1 MGFFEFGIILSVDL
15 GMKTLSI
22 AIRNKSLAQE
32 AVNCW
37 LRYTLSQPI
46 SIDLPILLFF
56 VAQYF
61 GITRI
66 SAFLTRG
73 KEVLSSAARFL
84 NEGLPDNSLPIL
96 EGA

>member
-1 MGFFEFGIILSVDL
+1 MRTLGITIQ
-15 GMKTLSI
+15 
-22 AIRNKSLAQE
+22 NKSLAQE

-61 GITRI
+61 GVSQI
-66 SAFLTRG
+66 AALLEKG
-73 KEVLSSAARFL
+73 KAILSSVAGAL
-84 NEGLPDNSLPIL
+84 AEGLPDRSLPLL